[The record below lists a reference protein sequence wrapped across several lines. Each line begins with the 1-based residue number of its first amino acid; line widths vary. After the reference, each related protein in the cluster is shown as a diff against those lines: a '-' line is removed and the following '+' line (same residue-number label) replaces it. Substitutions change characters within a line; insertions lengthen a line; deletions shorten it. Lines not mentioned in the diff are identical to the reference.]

1 MKVILTTTIRK
12 LGKVGEIVS
21 VKPGFARNFLFPN
34 DMALRDNK
42 KNAAH
47 YEKIKDEIK
56 KNEETKLVNAQ
67 KLIEKIKNIKIIF
80 HKEADEKDQLYGSI
94 SKKEIIDFMSNNDV
108 KIKSDDLLL
117 RNPIRSIGEHT
128 IEVNPYE
135 GISEEFLVTVIKN

>member
-34 DMALRDNK
+34 NMALRDNK

-67 KLIEKIKNIKIIF
+67 KLIEKIKNNKIIF
-80 HKEADEKDQLYGSI
+80 NKEADEKDQLYGSI

>member
-21 VKPGFARNFLFPN
+21 VKPGFARNYLFPN
-34 DMALRDNK
+34 NMALRDNK

-56 KNEETKLVNAQ
+56 KNEEAKLINAQ
-67 KLIEKIKNIKIIF
+67 KLIEKIKNIKVIF

-94 SKKEIIDFMSNNDV
+94 SKKELIDFMSNNDV

>member
-34 DMALRDNK
+34 NMALRDNK

-56 KNEETKLVNAQ
+56 KNEETKLVNANLFSIN
-67 KLIEKIKNIKIIF
+67 KSIRMLETYLIYIIF
-80 HKEADEKDQLYGSI
+80 S
-94 SKKEIIDFMSNNDV
+94 
-108 KIKSDDLLL
+108 
-117 RNPIRSIGEHT
+117 
-128 IEVNPYE
+128 
-135 GISEEFLVTVIKN
+135 